1 MATST
6 LIQFL
11 DSSTGVTA
19 ATSNRRQVETFLAG
33 GAITAGDWVFFDVSQ
48 TGADRVLYIVQSP
61 ASGAIPVQSGMAIGV
76 ALDSGVAGDKIDVV
90 VGGYHAAA
98 NCDAGIAIG
107 ATVTQG
113 TVAGRCAPSEYVETG
128 VPANYASPTPIG
140 LTLGAVVANVG
151 PVWVYKRF

>member
-11 DSSTGVTA
+11 EPGQTA
-19 ATSNRRQVETFLAG
+19 ATSHRRQVETFIAG
-33 GAITAGDWVFFDVSQ
+33 GTIAAGDWVFFDLSQ
-48 TGADRVLYIVQSP
+48 TGADKALYIVQAP
-61 ASGAIPVQSGMAIGV
+61 ASGAIPVQSGQAIGV
-76 ALDSGVAGDKIDVV
+76 AIGAGVAGAKIDVV
-90 VGGYHAAA
+90 VSGYHATA

-113 TVAGRCAPSEYVETG
+113 TIAGRCAPAEYVETG
-128 VPANYASPTPIG
+128 VPANYAMPTPIG